1 VSDIQRLAE
10 LHSTLRKA
18 VELRTYNKL
27 LFFKPYPK
35 QLEFC
40 AAGAIYRERL
50 LMAANQVGKTE
61 IGAFEAALHMTG
73 DYPEWWTGKRF
84 AHPTRGWVA
93 GETGQLTRDGPQKKL
108 CGPPGVVSELGTG
121 FIPKGRIIGSPS
133 LSRSATGAYDM
144 IQVQH
149 RTDGIDDGVSVV
161 TFKSYEQGPSKF
173 QSETLDWGWC
183 DEEPD
188 EEIYAEFLTRFSAT
202 DGILFSTFTPLK
214 GRSKVVLRFTE
225 ERSPDRAIFGMT
237 IDDAEH
243 MTPEQKEKVI
253 AGYLPHQREAR
264 ARGIPMQGSGVVYQ
278 TPESYVVEPFIEHV
292 PPHWAKIWGI
302 DFGINHPFAAV
313 LLLWDRDNDVI
324 HVHNAIR
331 ITGAVPIMHAA
342 AIKKIGAGVPI
353 AWPHDGNNREKGSGE
368 PLAGSYRR
376 EGLRMLHS
384 HATFEEGGISV
395 EAGIA
400 EIDARE
406 KTGRWK
412 IASHLSDFLEE
423 RRNYHRNDGIV
434 VAERNDLLD
443 ASRVGMM
450 MRRYAQAVPLGPSGA
465 VRRGPAVIASG
476 TDFDPLAF

>member
-1 VSDIQRLAE
+1 
-10 LHSTLRKA
+10 
-18 VELRTYNKL
+18 
-27 LFFKPYPK
+27 
-35 QLEFC
+35 
-40 AAGAIYRERL
+40 
-50 LMAANQVGKTE
+50 
-61 IGAFEAALHMTG
+61 
-73 DYPEWWTGKRF
+73 
-84 AHPTRGWVA
+84 
-93 GETGQLTRDGPQKKL
+93 
-108 CGPPGVVSELGTG
+108 
-121 FIPKGRIIGSPS
+121 
-133 LSRSATGAYDM
+133 
-144 IQVQH
+144 
-149 RTDGIDDGVSVV
+149 
-161 TFKSYEQGPSKF
+161 
-173 QSETLDWGWC
+173 
-183 DEEPD
+183 
-188 EEIYAEFLTRFSAT
+188 
-202 DGILFSTFTPLK
+202 
-214 GRSKVVLRFTE
+214 
-225 ERSPDRAIFGMT
+225 MT

-450 MRRYAQAVPLGPSGA
+450 MRRYAQAVPLGPAGA